1 MNKMNNLTLGRLD
14 KFIVH
19 FVGNKTNGNGVQFS
33 NFLTQCEGIEVH
45 IKNLLNNN
53 FKLDELYSF
62 YFTTQLE
69 LNPIF
74 NFVSLIFK
82 TPNDFVE
89 QSQNCARYLYDKSIF

>member
-45 IKNLLNNN
+45 IKNLLK
-53 FKLDELYSF
+53 F
-62 YFTTQLE
+62 
-69 LNPIF
+69 P
-74 NFVSLIFK
+74 
-82 TPNDFVE
+82 TPNKE
-89 QSQNCARYLYDKSIF
+89 GGK